1 MKKYIMGNRRA
12 INAAK
17 ELGIE
22 IHEVKELYNAYG
34 SHYFYRTTEKYIE
47 LNTPSISRKFNSL
60 VAGKIKKAAP
70 VLTEEEKTEK
80 WVNRLAKLTGIT
92 HDEAV
97 AIANEKENYKQD
109 QINMMIERDNNS
121 PYGASVRRG
130 KLIAKMERENPLRY
144 IKNEEHAQ
152 NILAASERHNN
163 SDYEDKLEEGREL
176 AASGDIDRAEV
187 KEYARNNMQFS
198 I

>member
-1 MKKYIMGNRRA
+1 
-12 INAAK
+12 
-17 ELGIE
+17 
-22 IHEVKELYNAYG
+22 
-34 SHYFYRTTEKYIE
+34 
-47 LNTPSISRKFNSL
+47 
-60 VAGKIKKAAP
+60 
-70 VLTEEEKTEK
+70 
-80 WVNRLAKLTGIT
+80 
-92 HDEAV
+92 
-97 AIANEKENYKQD
+97 
-109 QINMMIERDNNS
+109 MMIERDNNS